1 MITRVELIDLVMPN
15 DCNHYRN
22 AFGGWVM
29 GRIDIAAAVL
39 AKKIAHGPIVTAK
52 VSEINFSRPIPQGST
67 MKTIAYLQKTGNTS
81 MEIMV
86 KIYIE
91 EDTGGDLFCTE
102 AYVTMVAV
110 DKDGKPKP
118 LNEEKRNWVVERKG
132 DWDNV

>member
-15 DCNHYRN
+15 DRNHYGN

-52 VSEINFSRPIPQGST
+52 VSEINFSRPIPRGAT
-67 MKTIAYLQKTGNTS
+67 MKTVACLQQTGKTS
-81 MEIMV
+81 MEIYV
-86 KIYIE
+86 QIFLEDE
-91 EDTGGDLFCTE
+91 EDNDHFCTE

-110 DKDGKPKP
+110 DQEGKPKA
-118 LNEEKRNWVVERKG
+118 LNKEKQGWKADKRYV
-132 DWDNV
+132 